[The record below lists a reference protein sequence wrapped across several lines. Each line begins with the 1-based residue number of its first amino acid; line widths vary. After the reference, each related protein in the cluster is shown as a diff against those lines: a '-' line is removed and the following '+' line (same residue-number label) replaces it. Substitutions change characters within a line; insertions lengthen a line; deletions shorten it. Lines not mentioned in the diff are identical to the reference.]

1 MATAKHKVSV
11 SWREELVGDEKDSMS
26 FYLRLTPRF
35 KDKGEVFDVKAFLA
49 EIKKE
54 VQQRTNAKLKGKKIG

>member
-1 MATAKHKVSV
+1 MGWLMATAKHKVSV

-49 EIKKE
+49 EIKKQYFFE
-54 VQQRTNAKLKGKKIG
+54 VDITHYF